1 MAATEYFQ
9 DFMPGNVCF
18 GCGRDNHFGL
28 QISSYWD
35 GEEAVCLWNS
45 EEKYQGWPG
54 ILNGGIIASLI
65 DCHCMGT
72 AAAAAY
78 RAEERQLGSDPEYR
92 YATGTL
98 NIRYLKPTP
107 NDKKVELR
115 ARVTEI
121 KGRKTVLHCA
131 FYAGG
136 QMTAEAEVVGIRVYD
151 SSKVENGAFGGYP

>member
-1 MAATEYFQ
+1 
-9 DFMPGNVCF
+9 
-18 GCGRDNHFGL
+18 
-28 QISSYWD
+28 
-35 GEEAVCLWNS
+35 
-45 EEKYQGWPG
+45 EKYQGWPG

-78 RAEERQLGSDPEYR
+78 RAEGRQLGTEPEYR
-92 YATGTL
+92 YATGTM

-107 NDKKVELR
+107 NDKTVELR

-136 QMTAEAEVVGIRVYD
+136 QMTAEAEIVGIRVYD
-151 SSKVENGAFGGYP
+151 SSKVENGAFGG